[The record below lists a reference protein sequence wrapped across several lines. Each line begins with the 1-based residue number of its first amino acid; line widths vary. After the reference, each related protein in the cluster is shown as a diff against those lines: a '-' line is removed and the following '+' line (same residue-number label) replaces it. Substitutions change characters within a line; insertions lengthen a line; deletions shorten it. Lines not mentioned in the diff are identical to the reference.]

1 LNPLAQ
7 TTINPEFAIRNGI
20 THPLKKFLL
29 EKERET
35 MQESEE
41 LRRMKKLSK
50 DTRDK
55 SDWDNEF
62 EDGHPKGRHLKTK
75 KKVKAKIYDEEE

>member
-1 LNPLAQ
+1 
-7 TTINPEFAIRNGI
+7 
-20 THPLKKFLL
+20 
-29 EKERET
+29 
-35 MQESEE
+35 MQEPEE
-41 LRRMKKLSK
+41 LQRMKKLKK

-55 SDWDNEF
+55 SDWDNNF